1 MYSSYTAATF
11 PRTLDL
17 AEKHGVNLEGALT
30 WSFEFEGQPWF
41 AGVRDKP
48 DVSALAA
55 RDGRRVTILAWHYHD
70 DDLPGADAAVTIDLT
85 GTPTGG
91 RPTLTRTLIDD
102 RHSNAYVVWQAMGSP
117 QAPTGE
123 QVRVLED
130 ASRLTPAADETRLA
144 SADGTAAIT
153 FTLARHGVTLV
164 ELQWP

>member
-1 MYSSYTAATF
+1 
-11 PRTLDL
+11 
-17 AEKHGVNLEGALT
+17 VLT
-30 WSFEFEGQPWF
+30 S

-130 ASRLTPAADETRLA
+130 ASRLTPAADETGLA
-144 SADGTAAIT
+144 CADGTAAIT